1 MNLDDTFFEH
11 LFVVSL
17 QKIKMDLDNKPIECR
32 IKYKY
37 SLFSNEEVSTAA
49 FIIDGNNEP
58 QEIPPQ
64 SGFNEYILSSKITD
78 SDIKEFLGNNLI
90 ELNVFDQEL
99 KIGSG
104 SVNLTEIY
112 SDSAQKWKQNSFLK
126 EVSLLASKYT
136 PIEKVLGSIE
146 CLFVLVP
153 HECIQC
159 KCEKIY
165 RMSGIQKHINQ
176 SACKSQYSIEEIES
190 LKQHAITIRKK
201 NQKAREFHKYDPVKR
216 TEKHKKAY
224 NAKKQKESY
233 DMSKLETN
241 KEVELDPVK
250 KASKQKE
257 EEEKEKARKEAN
269 ALNSAKEKESKVREI
284 NKSLFQQTNMY
295 FENGCRKLKNGDQ
308 SRLSREILQ
317 QLKKLENDICDLHK
331 KLELEIDA
339 LDEEARKKARFPSF
353 GENYRTIHFHSKL
366 IKSVNDVYKEFCH
379 GKDDAGVSNLGKL
392 CLEWHALQLTNDHA
406 LQKIGIYGFVDPT
419 YACYEEHFCIHCETS
434 YSNHCSGSDNYR
446 SNSYYNSTISHIP
459 SKVFSTQYLKKM
471 SSI

>member
-1 MNLDDTFFEH
+1 MYLRAQIQFQIEVQHTILIHFIKKRNMNLDNPLFEH
-11 LFVVSL
+11 IFVVSL
-17 QKIKMDLDNKPIECR
+17 QKIKIDLDNKSTECR

-37 SLFSNEEVSTAA
+37 SLLSNEEVSTSV
-49 FIIDGNNEP
+49 FVIDGNNEF
-58 QEIPPQ
+58 QDIPQ

-112 SDSAQKWKQNSFLK
+112 SDSAQKWKQKSFLK

-190 LKQHAITIRKK
+190 LKHHAKAIRKK
-201 NQKAREFHKYDPVKR
+201 KQKFREFRSYDPVKR
-216 TEKHKKAY
+216 TEKHKKTY
-224 NAKKQKESY
+224 NAKKQRQCY

-241 KEVELDPVK
+241 KEAEED
-250 KASKQKE
+250 SKEEAILKE
-257 EEEKEKARKEAN
+257 EEARKETM
-269 ALNSAKEKESKVREI
+269 ALNSAIEKESKVRKI
-284 NKSLFQQTNMY
+284 NKYLLDQTNSY
-295 FENGCRKLKNGDQ
+295 FENGCKKLKNRD
-308 SRLSREILQ
+308 LSKEVLE
-317 QLKKLENDICDLHK
+317 QLKKLENVIFDLHK
-331 KLELEIDA
+331 KFELEIDA
-339 LDEEARKKARFPSF
+339 LNEKARKKAS
-353 GENYRTIHFHSKL
+353 NTKMV
-366 IKSVNDVYKEFCH
+366 KDVNDVYIELCH
-379 GKDDAGVSNLGKL
+379 GFSGVSNLGRL
-392 CLEWHALQLTNDHA
+392 CLEWHELQLDNDHA
-406 LQKIGIYGFVDPT
+406 LKSIAIIVKTRYV
-419 YACYEEHFCIHCETS
+419 CSEEHFCIHCETS
-434 YSNHCSGSDNYR
+434 HSKYCSNGCKI
-446 SNSYYNSTISHIP
+446 YNPSLSHIFHNFRFL
-459 SKVFSTQYLKKM
+459 SKS
-471 SSI
+471 